1 MWYNKYIGLPYK
13 DNGRTTAGI
22 DCWGLACLVYRE
34 HFDIE
39 LPTLD
44 DAYVGSEDLAVKEL
58 VAHTKESWIS
68 TKEPKPGDICVFNI
82 LGEPTHVGIYVGD
95 QKFLHARAGQDSVI
109 ESLDSVRWNR
119 RLEGIYQYNFG
130 KVQLTGAPHPLQL
143 QNVITDWAPA
153 GTSVYQ
159 LTQYIQ
165 EKYRVSSRLLDR
177 IVVLVDGIPI
187 AQQNWQTTRIL
198 PGQTVAYR
206 LVAAGGNSGRMLMT
220 FALIIAVSLYAPQL
234 GVQLAQAEIG
244 VGAAT
249 AGSIQGWTIAANIGL
264 NMAGMALIN
273 AIAPIKAPKQETF
286 GASLNLFNGSSN
298 QINRF
303 GAIPVV
309 LGKVRMTAVHGA
321 TPYVESLQD
330 TSVISMALIWGF
342 GPLDVEDIQVGLV
355 PIEQFYSVD
364 LQGATDQV
372 VPKTL
377 NGYANEDTTAFD
389 QIYGQDV
396 TQQIVNADLTN
407 DYYLGASSTNPP
419 ESGTNP
425 KYQDPQVATTS
436 LITGGAWK
444 EVALTEPCS
453 RIELA
458 FNFPQGLRSLKAPD
472 EVQPAIAMVEVQY
485 KAEGGSWTDAVPFTS
500 NQATSVTSSGSSSSG
515 WSAVLRRPEAITTAT
530 ASFDNEVPV
539 TIYTTNQTFQ
549 WHVITLQNGGG
560 INVYS
565 GTPTFNAELEPDNEI
580 IQKYI
585 NTQYN
590 SLGTTSTPAAYTR
603 IPIIPTNHIELY
615 KICLTSSLGNGNSI
629 FYSQEDNRSQSGT
642 VTGLNLTKTEDLV
655 NGTLKISISTGN
667 VNNSAQTAITSIA
680 QQEKFSVKEFTSTNT
695 YNIVVPATQTTWSTF
710 LQDYGRWCSYNATSI
725 VSGKVY
731 KIAILGNTN
740 WQSIGAPAGAVVGT
754 VFTATGTGS
763 GTGTVYTTTCDI
775 TQTWT
780 VSAANA
786 GIYTVYASADDT
798 AEIYVD
804 DTLVTALN
812 SSSYNSVFSNSVLV
826 DAGIHT
832 VRIVAKNSNIT
843 TPAAVA
849 VKFTITQDGQNSANV
864 AAKTILSWGAAGT
877 SYEKKKDAFN
887 ATYSIR
893 DLPPALYSVRVRR
906 YNLSYGGSEAPISA
920 GFSVY
925 DKSILYSV
933 TGYSNNKPLTNP
945 PGCYLAKTAIRLQST
960 NKVNGNVDGINAL
973 VQTRGYDVVYTN
985 NGATKTWTPNLP
997 INNPASLFRYV
1008 LQHPANMYAVADSD
1022 IDLVQLAEWHNFCK
1036 IKKLSYNNVLTST
1049 QSVMDTLREIC
1060 AAGLASPTMINGKW
1074 SVVVDKP
1081 RDYVT
1086 QHFTPH
1092 NSWGFES
1099 TKALPKIP
1107 DGFRVTINNE
1117 SKAYQPDEFF
1127 VFRDSITSESAKI
1140 YEQLSLPGV
1149 TNKAQA
1155 TFLAKWHFAQLKLRP
1170 ETYKLNVDF
1179 EYLVCTRGDL
1189 VRVAHDIPQWGTA
1202 NGRVSSLS
1210 YNAQTAKTTVNLT
1223 EQVYLDSTKT
1233 YTVRFRTNSS
1243 TFYSI
1248 SNKTL
1253 VAGSYTTGY
1262 TNSITIAGDLTA
1274 TNIKVEADN
1283 LFMLGELVGTT
1294 TKDSQELVVLSI
1306 EPTSNTSAV
1315 LTLTDYSPQ
1324 IYSEDFQNLVYDPQI
1339 TGSNSDV
1346 ITNSITDAPII
1357 QEATSDSA
1365 LAELSS
1371 PGVYTNI
1378 LKLAIAH
1385 PNGLTQTAQKV
1396 QVQYVAGTEN
1406 LNSDS
1411 MGLNI
1416 IVDKTASGGIEIR
1429 GLISGQP
1436 YKFRARY
1443 LSSLGTIRGPWSS
1456 PPFTAVVVGKRTN
1469 SLVPPDITVELDD
1482 YWLVITPSDS
1492 TVSKDDTFKTFEY
1505 RVYKSSGTTT
1515 EDFWDLGTSLSS
1527 IKFVQSRSASR
1538 IDLRTFDQPR
1548 ISEAGVQYRIACR
1561 VLDTNNNYSGTTTLN
1576 SFTLKTIVEED
1587 PEDT

>member
-1 MWYNKYIGLPYK
+1 MWYNKYVGLPYK

-44 DAYVGSEDLAVKEL
+44 DQYVGSQDLTISSL
-58 VAHTKESWIS
+58 VTSTKESWIA
-68 TKEPKPGDICVFNI
+68 TQEPKPGDICVFNV
-82 LGEPTHVGIYVGD
+82 LGEPTHVGIYIGN

-109 ESLDSVRWNR
+109 ESLDSVGWNR

-130 KVQLTGAPHPLQL
+130 EIQLTGTPHPLQL
-143 QNVITDWAPA
+143 QNVVTDWAPA

-165 EKYRVSSRLLDR
+165 EKYKVSTRLLER
-177 IVVLVDGIPI
+177 IVILIDGVPV
-187 AQQNWQTTRIL
+187 AQQNWQTTKLL

-206 LVAAGGNSGRMLMT
+206 LVAAGGSTGRMLMT
-220 FALIIAVSLYAPQL
+220 IALVVAVTII
-234 GVQLAQAEIG
+234 
-244 VGAAT
+244 T
-249 AGSIQGWTIAANIGL
+249 AGAGTPGSLGYTIGQAGVNAFGFGTATSWAVAAGIGL

-273 AIAPIKAPKQETF
+273 AIAPIKPPKQETP
-286 GASLNLFNGSSN
+286 GATLNLFNGSSN
-298 QINRF
+298 QISRF

-321 TPYVESLQD
+321 TPYIESLTD

-342 GPLDVEDIQVGLV
+342 GPLDVDDIQVGLV
-355 PIEQFYSVD
+355 PSEQFYGVN
-364 LQGATDQV
+364 LRGATDQV

-377 NGYANEDTTAFD
+377 YGYANEDTTAFD
-389 QIYGQDV
+389 QLYGQDV

-407 DYYLGASSTNPP
+407 DYYLGADSTNPP
-419 ESGTNP
+419 ASATNLVYP
-425 KYQDPQVATTS
+425 NPQAPYTNN
-436 LITGGAWK
+436 ITGGAWK
-444 EVALTEPCS
+444 EVALTEPCT

-458 FNFPQGLRSLKAPD
+458 FNFPQGLRALKAPN
-472 EVQPAIAMVEVQY
+472 EVQPAVAMIEVQY
-485 KAEGGSWTDAVPFTS
+485 KAEGGYWTDVVPFTS
-500 NQATSVTSSGSSSSG
+500 NQASSITSSGTSSTG
-515 WSAVLRRPEAITTAT
+515 WSATLRRPEAIMTTTTTYESEAPST
-530 ASFDNEVPV
+530 
-539 TIYTTNQTFQ
+539 TYTTNQTYQ
-549 WHVITLQNGGG
+549 WYIITLQSGGG
-560 INVYS
+560 INVYK
-565 GTPTFNAELEPDNEI
+565 GTPTFSPYSEPAQEI
-580 IQKYI
+580 IDTYK

-590 SLGTTSTPAAYTR
+590 SLGLAATLSEQYTR
-603 IPIIPTNHIELY
+603 LPVIPSNHVELY
-615 KICLTSSLGNGNSI
+615 RICLRSAIGTDSSI
-629 FYSQEDNRSQSGT
+629 FFTQEDKRSQSGT
-642 VTGLNLTKTEDLV
+642 VTGLDLTKTEDTT
-655 NGTLKISISTGN
+655 NGTLKVSINTGN
-667 VNNSAQTAITSIA
+667 ISNSAQTAITSIT
-680 QQEKFSVKEFTSTNT
+680 QQEKFSVKEFASTSS
-695 YNIVVPATQTTWSTF
+695 YNIVVPATQSTWYSF
-710 LQDYGRWCSYNATSI
+710 LQDYGRWCSYTATSI
-725 VSGKVY
+725 VAGKVY
-731 KIAILGNTN
+731 KIATLGNTN
-740 WQSIGAPAGAVVGT
+740 WQSIGAPAGAIVGT
-754 VFTATGTGS
+754 VFTSTGIGS

-786 GIYTVYASADDT
+786 GVYTVYASADNT
-798 AEIYVD
+798 AQIYVD
-804 DTLVTALN
+804 DNLVMSLN
-812 SSSYNSVFSNSVLV
+812 NDSYSTVFSNSVLIA
-826 DAGIHT
+826 AGTHT
-832 VRIVAKNSNIT
+832 VRIVAVNTDIT

-864 AAKTILSWGAAGT
+864 AAKTILSWGAEGT
-877 SYEKKKDAFN
+877 DYAKKKDAFN
-887 ATYSIR
+887 ATYNIR

-906 YNLSYGGSEAPISA
+906 YNYSFGGNDVPESS
-920 GFSVY
+920 GFNNY

-933 TGYSNNKPLTNP
+933 TGYSNNKPITNP
-945 PGCYLAKTAIRLQST
+945 SGCYLARTAIRLQST

-973 VQTRGYDVVYTN
+973 VQTRGYDVIYTN

-1008 LQHPANMYAVADSD
+1008 LQHPANMYAVVDSD
-1022 IDLVQLAEWHNFCK
+1022 IDLVQLAEWHNFCE
-1036 IKKLSYNNVLTST
+1036 IKKFTYNNVLTST

-1081 RDYVT
+1081 RSYVT

-1107 DGFRVTINNE
+1107 DAFRVTINNE
-1117 SKAYQPDEFF
+1117 TKAYQPDEFF
-1127 VFRDSITSESAKI
+1127 VFRENMTANNAKI

-1155 TFLAKWHFAQLKLRP
+1155 TFLAKWHLAQLKLRP

-1189 VRVAHDIPQWGTA
+1189 VRVSHDIPQWGTA
-1202 NGRVSSLS
+1202 SGRVNSISYSS
-1210 YNAQTAKTTVNLT
+1210 QTGNSTINLT

-1233 YTVRFRTNSS
+1233 YTIRFRTNSS

-1248 SNKTL
+1248 TNKTL
-1253 VAGSYTTGY
+1253 VGYTTGY
-1262 TNSITIAGDLTA
+1262 TSVIMVNQDLVTLGVA
-1274 TNIKVEADN
+1274 SDN

-1294 TKDSQELVVLSI
+1294 AKDSQELVVLSI

-1315 LTLTDYSPQ
+1315 LTLTDYSSQ
-1324 IYSEDFQNLVYDPQI
+1324 IYAEDFQNLVYDPQI
-1339 TGSNSDV
+1339 TGSNNDV
-1346 ITNSITDAPII
+1346 VVNSITDVPFI

-1365 LAELSS
+1365 VAELSS

-1378 LKLAIAH
+1378 LKLSIAH
-1385 PNGLTQTAQKV
+1385 PNGLTQTAQRV
-1396 QVQYVAGTEN
+1396 QVQYVAGTES

-1411 MGLNI
+1411 IGLNI
-1416 IVDKTASGGIEIR
+1416 TVDKTASAGVEIR
-1429 GLISGQP
+1429 GLVSEQP

-1443 LSSLGTIRGPWSS
+1443 LNNLGTVRGPWSD

-1469 SLVPPDITVELDD
+1469 SLVPPNITVDLDG
-1482 YWLVITPSDS
+1482 YYLVITPSDS

-1505 RVYKSSGTTT
+1505 RAYKSSGNTAQ
-1515 EDFWDLGTSLSS
+1515 DFWDLGTTLST

-1561 VLDTNNNYSGTTTLN
+1561 VLDTNNNYSSTSTLT

-1587 PEDT
+1587 PED